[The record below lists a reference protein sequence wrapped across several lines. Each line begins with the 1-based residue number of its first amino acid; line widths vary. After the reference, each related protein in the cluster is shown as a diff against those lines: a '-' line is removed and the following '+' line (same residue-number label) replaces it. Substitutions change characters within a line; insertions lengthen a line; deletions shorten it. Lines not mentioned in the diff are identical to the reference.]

1 MSIELFSE
9 RAGETLELIL
19 KRQILR
25 FDGNHRDWPTF
36 IRFESSTRECQLTVD
51 ENFDRLQNDL
61 SGEALNLVKHN
72 LVHAED
78 IHWAIK
84 TLKETYA
91 HPGIVIDRAQQDAAN
106 NFDTHWN
113 EIKEFAEKQ
122 HVCLEPT
129 RVSKRKSNQFL
140 EKMV

>member
-1 MSIELFSE
+1 M
-9 RAGETLELIL
+9 
-19 KRQILR
+19 
-25 FDGNHRDWPTF
+25 
-36 IRFESSTRECQLTVD
+36 
-51 ENFDRLQNDL
+51 
-61 SGEALNLVKHN
+61 VKHN

-129 RVSKRKSNQFL
+129 RVSKRKPNRPNDKNTEYFIESTLGKDGLIGLPSDTNAL
-140 EKMV
+140 EFWKINIYYPVIDNIVTNMKDRFESLPLA